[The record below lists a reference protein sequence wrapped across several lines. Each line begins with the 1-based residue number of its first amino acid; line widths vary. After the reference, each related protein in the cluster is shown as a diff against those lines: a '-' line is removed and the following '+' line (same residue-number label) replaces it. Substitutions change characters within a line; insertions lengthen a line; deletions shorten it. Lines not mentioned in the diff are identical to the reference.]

1 MPEPL
6 QLSLLTAVQTLKAS
20 KALLQHLKTE
30 TERLRTASSKRN
42 LLEEGAN
49 RSEDEDEDGGSTPI
63 WLNLTTKQHIVDRNR
78 LKPSRI
84 SIPHSLT
91 TNPDLTICL
100 ITADP
105 QRAVKNGIADSAF
118 PRSLSTRINR
128 VIGFT
133 KLKARYK
140 TFEMKRQLLSESD
153 IFLADDRIINR
164 LPDVLGKIFYKG
176 TPKRP
181 IPISIANVQRVD
193 GKRVKATKT
202 DKKNQTEDSDSVA
215 APTVVA
221 QEIGRAI
228 NSASVSLKP
237 GTSVAVRVGLSSF
250 EPQDLMENV
259 EAVTLKLVEKHIV
272 KGWRNVKSIHIKSPT
287 SMAIPIWNSD
297 ELWAGTDDVDQ
308 QKEPAERNTD
318 QDLKRKRSS
327 KTSRG
332 PQIGQRKRVKVD
344 VVQGESPDGLK
355 DLEKSRKSKLASQKA
370 QVFGSAAIA
379 V

>member
-1 MPEPL
+1 M
-6 QLSLLTAVQTLKAS
+6 VQTLKAS

-30 TERLRTASSKRN
+30 TERHRTASSKRN
-42 LLEEGAN
+42 LLEEAATG
-49 RSEDEDEDGGSTPI
+49 SGDEDEEGGNIPI
-63 WLNLTTKQHIVDRNR
+63 WLNLTTKQHIVDRNC

-84 SIPHSLT
+84 PIPHSLT

-105 QRAVKNGIADSAF
+105 QRAVKNAIADSAF
-118 PRSLSTRINR
+118 PKPLSTRINR

-140 TFEMKRQLLSESD
+140 TFEVKRQLLSESD
-153 IFLADDRIINR
+153 LFLADDRIINR

-193 GKRVKATKT
+193 GKRVKTTKA
-202 DKKNQTEDSDSVA
+202 DKKSQSEDSSSVA
-215 APTVVA
+215 APSVVA
-221 QEIGRAI
+221 KEISRAI
-228 NSASVSLKP
+228 DSTSVSLKP
-237 GTSVAVRVGLSSF
+237 GTSVAVKVGLSSF
-250 EPQDLMENV
+250 EPQALIENV
-259 EAVTLKLVEKHIV
+259 QAVTTKLIEKHVV

-297 ELWAGTDDVDQ
+297 ELWAGTDDVDE
-308 QKEPAERNTD
+308 QKTLAEANAD

-332 PQIGQRKRVKVD
+332 PQIGQRKRVKKD
-344 VVQGESPDGLK
+344 VVQEDSPDALKGL
-355 DLEKSRKSKLASQKA
+355 DKSRKRNLASQKA
-370 QVFGSAAIA
+370 QVFGPAAIA

>member
-1 MPEPL
+1 M
-6 QLSLLTAVQTLKAS
+6 VQTLKAS

-30 TERLRTASSKRN
+30 TERLRTATSKRN
-42 LLEEGAN
+42 LLDEAATGSGDENEEGD
-49 RSEDEDEDGGSTPI
+49 SSPI

-105 QRAVKNGIADSAF
+105 QRAVKNAIADSAF
-118 PRSLSTRINR
+118 PKSLSARINR

-181 IPISIANVQRVD
+181 IPISIANVQRVN
-193 GKRVKATKT
+193 GKRVKTTKA
-202 DKKNQTEDSDSVA
+202 DKKNQSEDSGSVA
-215 APTVVA
+215 APMVVA
-221 QEIGRAI
+221 QEIGRAM

-259 EAVTLKLVEKHIV
+259 EAVTLKLVEKHVV
-272 KGWRNVKSIHIKSPT
+272 KGWRNVKSIHIKGPT
-287 SMAIPIWNSD
+287 SAAIPIWTAD
-297 ELWAGTDDVDQ
+297 ELWAGADDVGDHEVPVED
-308 QKEPAERNTD
+308 KTND
-318 QDLKRKRSS
+318 DLKRKRSS

-332 PQIGQRKRVKVD
+332 PQIGQRKRVKL
-344 VVQGESPDGLK
+344 DGTQDAPAEVLK
-355 DLEKSRKSKLASQKA
+355 DLEKSRKSSLASQKA
-370 QVFGSAAIA
+370 QVFEPAAIT